1 MSRVKALA
9 LAMALPLVLAGCAWM
24 FEFNLFDALDNPPT
38 PTAAD
43 YLGSSGLDRLD
54 EDLDSPAVVD
64 AITSTAGL
72 VDTILS
78 NIATEFLGGDPPT
91 SCSGPDAPQAAILYA
106 DLALKTSEGEELVNN
121 IAAVVLDLQNQIS
134 GTSTV
139 AEILAAIIPPEALAS
154 EATFTAMVEALLA
167 ANNVYLLLG
176 AYVDGATSD
185 GVAENDL
192 PPGSAPWR
200 CRSESHCG
208 IYHAENGRRRGAR
221 FSASDRSP
229 GYHRALQGRDRRRV
243 HSGGRQRHPRSLRL
257 GSSI

>member
-1 MSRVKALA
+1 
-9 LAMALPLVLAGCAWM
+9 M

-43 YLGSSGLDRLD
+43 YQGSSGLDRLD

-64 AITSTAGL
+64 AISSTPGL

-78 NIATEFLGGDPPT
+78 SIATEFLGGDPPT

-121 IAAVVLDLQNQIS
+121 IAAVVLDIQNQIS

-167 ANNVYLLLG
+167 ANTVYLLLG

-185 GVAENDL
+185 GVHENDL
-192 PPGSAPWR
+192 PPGSLPGDVAQKAIVAYIMQKTVDAVVPVSVPATEAQAIAELFKVANQTTSPATTVTPDPFDSEAPFDGLPGPDY
-200 CRSESHCG
+200 G
-208 IYHAENGRRRGAR
+208 IL
-221 FSASDRSP
+221 
-229 GYHRALQGRDRRRV
+229 ALCDLAGL
-243 HSGGRQRHPRSLRL
+243 SL
-257 GSSI
+257 